1 MKKSDLKTGMRVKTT
16 NNTIYIVMIEDFNT
30 MTSGITS
37 MLVSNHGYMPLNDY
51 NDNLICS
58 NDEFNINEV
67 YDSPSN
73 RYPDNMLN
81 PNTLGKLL
89 WKRKKQIIFK
99 EFIKSKGIDWNKFKE
114 NCRIENQRWNILS
127 DYIKSNEYLELN
139 PRFWI
144 SSAFNWEYNIIGK
157 TINELN
163 TISIEWIELVSN
175 SNRNDIKFK

>member
-114 NCRIENQRWNILS
+114 NCRIENQRWSSKSYYKDWKEYKKLSPMDWTSKAFSWEHNILNKTTKELFELHS
-127 DYIKSNEYLELN
+127 DWFELIKNAD
-139 PRFWI
+139 PQ
-144 SSAFNWEYNIIGK
+144 
-157 TINELN
+157 
-163 TISIEWIELVSN
+163 
-175 SNRNDIKFK
+175 DIKFK